1 MIDVRIL
8 HSTIYRY
15 DRPVSFGEHR
25 LMLRPRDGHDMRVL
39 GSSLRVS
46 PQADVRWA
54 YDTFGNSIAL
64 LSFHAAAA
72 ELRIESELRLRRYG
86 FDDPLTRMRGLGG
99 FYPFAYDPDDATD
112 LAPMLA
118 LLHPEENAAVSA
130 WMAGLWDEPPNEA
143 VALLHALSVAI
154 HEGFGYRRR
163 VEYGVQSPGATIA
176 IGSGTCRDF
185 ALLMME
191 AARALGFA
199 ARFVTGYLFDA
210 EAEVARMG
218 ALQGGGSTHAWAEI
232 FLPAVGWLAFDP
244 TNKIVAGRGLIQ
256 VATTRAPAQA
266 APVSGTFEHEGAS
279 MIDMAVSVAVS
290 SAI

>member
-1 MIDVRIL
+1 MIDVRIM
-8 HSTIYRY
+8 HSTVYRY
-15 DRPVSFGEHR
+15 DRPVVFGEHR
-25 LMLRPRDGHDMRVL
+25 LMLRPRDGHDMRIL
-39 GSSLRVS
+39 DSSLRVS

-64 LSFHAAAA
+64 LSFHASAD

-86 FDDPLTRMRGLGG
+86 FDDPLTRIRSLGG
-99 FYPFAYDPDDATD
+99 AYPFAYDPDDAAD

-118 LLHPEENAAVSA
+118 LLHPEESGAVRA
-130 WMAGLWDEPPNEA
+130 WLAGLWSEPPRAA
-143 VALLHALSVAI
+143 VGLLHGLSVAI

-163 VEYGVQSPGATIA
+163 VEYGVQSPAETISL
-176 IGSGTCRDF
+176 GSGTCRDF

-191 AARALGFA
+191 AARSLGFA
-199 ARFVTGYLFDA
+199 ARFVTGYLF
-210 EAEVARMG
+210 EAGETG
-218 ALQGGGSTHAWAEI
+218 AGAMQGGGSTHAWAEI
-232 FLPAVGWLAFDP
+232 FLSSVGWVAFDP

-279 MIDMAVSVAVS
+279 MIDMAVSVTVA
-290 SAI
+290 SAA

>member
-1 MIDVRIL
+1 MIDVSIV

-15 DRPVSFGEHR
+15 DRPVAFGEHR
-25 LMLRPRDGHDMRVL
+25 LMLRPRDGHDLRIL
-39 GSSLRVS
+39 DSSLRIS

-54 YDTFGNSIAL
+54 YDTFGNSVAL
-64 LSFHAAAA
+64 LAFHVSAA

-86 FDDPLTRMRGLGG
+86 LDDPLPRIRGLGG
-99 FYPFAYDPDDATD
+99 SYPFAYDPDDATD

-118 LLHPEENAAVSA
+118 LLHPENSGAVRA
-130 WMAGLWDEPPNEA
+130 WMSGLWTEPPNEA
-143 VALLHALSVAI
+143 VALLHELAVAI

-163 VEYGVQSPGATIA
+163 VEYGVQSPGETIA
-176 IGSGTCRDF
+176 LGSGTCRDF

-210 EAEVARMG
+210 GESAARTG

-232 FLPAVGWLAFDP
+232 FLSAVGWVAFDP

-266 APVSGTFEHEGAS
+266 APVSGTFEHEGAR
-279 MIDMAVSVAVS
+279 MIDMEVSVSVS
-290 SAI
+290 SAA

>member
-15 DRPVSFGEHR
+15 DRPVAFGEHR
-25 LMLRPRDGHDMRVL
+25 LMLRPRDGHDMRIL
-39 GSSLRVS
+39 DSSLRIS

-54 YDTFGNSIAL
+54 YDTFGNSVAL
-64 LSFHAAAA
+64 LSFHASSA

-86 FDDPLTRMRGLGG
+86 HDDPLSRIRGLGG
-99 FYPFAYDPDDATD
+99 LYPFLYDPDDAAD
-112 LAPMLA
+112 LAPLLA
-118 LLHPEENAAVSA
+118 LLHPEEGGAVNV
-130 WMAGLWDEPPNEA
+130 WMAGLWNEPPTEA

-163 VEYGVQSPGATIA
+163 VEYGAQSPGETIA
-176 IGSGTCRDF
+176 LGSGTCRDF

-199 ARFVTGYLFDA
+199 ARFVTGYLYDA
-210 EAEVARMG
+210 G
-218 ALQGGGSTHAWAEI
+218 AGVTGAGSMQGGGSTHAWAEI
-232 FLPAVGWLAFDP
+232 FLSAVGWVAFDP

-279 MIDMAVSVAVS
+279 MIDMAVTVTVASVA
-290 SAI
+290 